1 MNYPHMATISDAVG
15 TKLDLRSRRATFD
28 DYAEIAALASRYLLE
43 PETREEWVHLWAN
56 NPAYHQLPDWP
67 IGWVFENEDKRIV
80 AYIGNVPLLYELR
93 GQRLTV
99 TASRAFVVDI
109 PYRSYSFPLLN
120 HFFKQKQVDLFL
132 DTTVNAEASKAHEV
146 FRALRVPIG
155 TWNEAAFW
163 ITNYRGFSA
172 CLLAMKE
179 FTAARG
185 LSYPLSVGL
194 FLRDRIEGRSW
205 KTRCNGA
212 EASFC
217 NRFDERFDDFW
228 QQLRRN
234 YPGRLLAN
242 RSREVLEWHFKRPL
256 ENGKAWVLTVSKG
269 SALAAYAVFFRQDNT
284 ASSLKRMRLVDFQM
298 LGDNTELLRPLICQA
313 LARCRSEGIHMLE
326 CIGFAR
332 DKQRVIEALAP
343 HGRKLS
349 SWRYFYKATNRQLA
363 ETLKDPQVWDPS
375 CFDGDASL

>member
-1 MNYPHMATISDAVG
+1 MATMSDAVG
-15 TKLDLRSRRATFD
+15 TKLDLRSRQATFQ
-28 DYAEIAALASRYLLE
+28 DYDEVSSLASLYRLE

-56 NPAYHQLPDWP
+56 NPAYHQFPDWP
-67 IGWVFENEDKRIV
+67 IGWVFENGDKRVV
-80 AYIGNVPLLYELR
+80 AYIGNVPLLYEL
-93 GQRLTV
+93 GEQRLTV

-146 FRALRVPIG
+146 FRALRVPMG
-155 TWNEAAFW
+155 TWDEAVFW

-179 FTAARG
+179 FRAAKG

-194 FLRDRIEGRSW
+194 FLRDRIERRSW
-205 KTRCNGA
+205 KTRCDGA

-217 NRFDERFDDFW
+217 SRFDERFDDFW
-228 QQLRRN
+228 HRLRREF
-234 YPGRLLAN
+234 PKRLLAN
-242 RSREVLEWHFKRPL
+242 RSREMLEWHFQRPL
-256 ENGKAWVLTVSKG
+256 ENGKAWVLTVNKG

-284 ASSLKRMRLVDFQM
+284 ASSLKRMRLVDFQI
-298 LGDNTELLRPLICQA
+298 LGENTELLRPLICQA

-326 CIGFAR
+326 CIGFSR

-343 HGRKLS
+343 HRRKLS

>member
-1 MNYPHMATISDAVG
+1 
-15 TKLDLRSRRATFD
+15 
-28 DYAEIAALASRYLLE
+28 
-43 PETREEWVHLWAN
+43 
-56 NPAYHQLPDWP
+56 
-67 IGWVFENEDKRIV
+67 
-80 AYIGNVPLLYELR
+80 
-93 GQRLTV
+93 
-99 TASRAFVVDI
+99 
-109 PYRSYSFPLLN
+109 
-120 HFFKQKQVDLFL
+120 
-132 DTTVNAEASKAHEV
+132 
-146 FRALRVPIG
+146 
-155 TWNEAAFW
+155 
-163 ITNYRGFSA
+163 
-172 CLLAMKE
+172 MKE

>member
-1 MNYPHMATISDAVG
+1 
-15 TKLDLRSRRATFD
+15 
-28 DYAEIAALASRYLLE
+28 
-43 PETREEWVHLWAN
+43 LWAN